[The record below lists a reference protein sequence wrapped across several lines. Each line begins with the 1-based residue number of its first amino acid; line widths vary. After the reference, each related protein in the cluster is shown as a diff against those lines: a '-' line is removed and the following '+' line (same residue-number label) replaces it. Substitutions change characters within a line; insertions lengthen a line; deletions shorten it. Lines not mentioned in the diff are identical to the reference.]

1 MTFEVTLVDGTTFTC
16 EDYSAPVFNEGAG
29 HIQLL
34 EPKFWKFEKCTMDDK
49 VYPSIVVPVDVIL
62 LIKRL
67 PAEGTKP

>member
-16 EDYSAPVFNEGAG
+16 EDYSAPV
-29 HIQLL
+29 